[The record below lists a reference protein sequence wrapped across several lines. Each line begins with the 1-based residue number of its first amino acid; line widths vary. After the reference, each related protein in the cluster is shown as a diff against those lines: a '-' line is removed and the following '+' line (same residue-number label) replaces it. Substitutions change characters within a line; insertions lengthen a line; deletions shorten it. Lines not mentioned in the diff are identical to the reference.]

1 MLNIPWCASMLVS
14 ILLSSI
20 RPQQNWTAS
29 IATLWIANNK
39 DKSRH
44 TKISERWHCA
54 STRTGIA
61 SNNGTL
67 NSYSK
72 NKHMLNMLRICLVI
86 NICEQILQSRIKS
99 IHASPKEICADF
111 LTPFWKK
118 IQTKYLTWG
127 TVNINLMKPPYAETR
142 QNDSL
147 SCWVHTCK
155 RLWSIIQF
163 SAIFSIPTKM
173 ASYQ

>member
-1 MLNIPWCASMLVS
+1 MLNKPWCASMLVS

-99 IHASPKEICADF
+99 IHASPKELCADF
-111 LTPFWKK
+111 LNPFFKTFFK
-118 IQTKYLTWG
+118 Q
-127 TVNINLMKPPYAETR
+127 NIWHAEQWIYTYWHHLMLKLGRTIHCLVESTHAKGCDP
-142 QNDSL
+142 
-147 SCWVHTCK
+147 
-155 RLWSIIQF
+155 
-163 SAIFSIPTKM
+163 
-173 ASYQ
+173 